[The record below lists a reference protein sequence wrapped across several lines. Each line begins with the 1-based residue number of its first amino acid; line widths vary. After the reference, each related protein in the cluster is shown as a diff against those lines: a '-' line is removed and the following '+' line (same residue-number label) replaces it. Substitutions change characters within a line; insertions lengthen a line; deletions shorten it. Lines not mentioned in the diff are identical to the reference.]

1 MKTPNFVD
9 RHVGKRLRILRLAR
23 GFDLQGLAQMLG
35 VSTQRLLQ
43 LEDGHERITADMMR
57 KLSRVLNAP
66 PSEFFAGFSVSG
78 KPVAAVPDP
87 LTEEEEE
94 ARLLRD
100 FARIRDPKSRA
111 LVLALVAAY
120 AEFGDMD
127 GR

>member
-9 RHVGKRLRILRLAR
+9 RHVGKRLRLLRQAR
-23 GFDLQGLAQMLG
+23 GFDLEGLAQVIG
-35 VSTQRLLQ
+35 ISTQRLIQ
-43 LEDGHERITADMMR
+43 LEGGRERISAELMQ
-57 KLSRVLNAP
+57 KLTRVLNTP

-78 KPVAAVPDP
+78 KPVAAAPESM
-87 LTEEEEE
+87 TEAEEE

-100 FARIRDPKSRA
+100 FARIRDPQSRA

-120 AEFGDMD
+120 AEFGDMA